1 MGRILCQYM
10 KGKQALDNFKKRE
23 IRKETKEENK
33 ILTQKCIMLY

>member
-1 MGRILCQYM
+1 M
-10 KGKQALDNFKKRE
+10 KLNLQTDYDNFKKRE